1 MVVSFSTKLILIY
14 IPARSAGG
22 GLHGKTISPSRVRGG
37 KAAVAGRPPYH
48 GRARTPCA
56 PQHDKQPERK
66 QKMIVKFITMKGVS
80 GIAAAPYYVGF
91 VQHDRT
97 MSRRETYEYC
107 AERTGFK
114 AAAIRAVF
122 MALAEFIRENQRKGN
137 ITYLDG
143 IASIRN
149 YVKGSFAGLAGPWVK
164 GVNYL
169 SVQAVEMEPFKTL
182 LAAILPVNNSEGAKP
197 AINTVLDETTLVYDV
212 ITGTDVFSIAGS
224 DLAPDATKDDE
235 YVALVDAHGVETKA
249 VIDFSDL
256 QNVKAHLE
264 SGLLAGE
271 YTLKVYTRSGL
282 GEEFGVHVASRKVV
296 VG

>member
-1 MVVSFSTKLILIY
+1 
-14 IPARSAGG
+14 
-22 GLHGKTISPSRVRGG
+22 
-37 KAAVAGRPPYH
+37 
-48 GRARTPCA
+48 
-56 PQHDKQPERK
+56 
-66 QKMIVKFITMKGVS
+66 MIVKFITMKGAS
-80 GIAAAPYYVGF
+80 NIAAAPFYVGF

-235 YVALVDAHGVETKA
+235 YVALVSAQGVETKA
-249 VIDFSDL
+249 EMTFSDL
-256 QNVKAHLE
+256 QNVKAKLA
-264 SGLLAGE
+264 SALPAGE
-271 YTLKVYTRSGL
+271 YTLKVYTRSGM
-282 GEEFGVHVASRKVV
+282 GEAFGVKTATRRVA

>member
-1 MVVSFSTKLILIY
+1 M
-14 IPARSAGG
+14 
-22 GLHGKTISPSRVRGG
+22 
-37 KAAVAGRPPYH
+37 
-48 GRARTPCA
+48 
-56 PQHDKQPERK
+56 Q
-66 QKMIVKFITMKGVS
+66 VKFITVKGQ
-80 GIAAAPYYVGF
+80 GHLAAAPFYVGF

-122 MALAEFIRENQRKGN
+122 LALAEFIKENQRKGN

-149 YVKGSFAGLAGPWVK
+149 YVKGAFAGLAGPWVK

-182 LAAILPVNNSEGAKP
+182 LAAIIPTNNSEGAKP
-197 AINTVLDETTLVYDV
+197 TTINTVLDETTLVYDV

-224 DLAPDATKDDE
+224 DLAPDTTKDDE

-249 VIDFSDL
+249 IIDFSDL

-282 GEEFGVHVASRKVV
+282 GDEFGVHVASRKVV
-296 VG
+296 VE

>member
-1 MVVSFSTKLILIY
+1 
-14 IPARSAGG
+14 
-22 GLHGKTISPSRVRGG
+22 
-37 KAAVAGRPPYH
+37 
-48 GRARTPCA
+48 
-56 PQHDKQPERK
+56 
-66 QKMIVKFITMKGVS
+66 MIVKFITMKGS
-80 GIAAAPYYVGF
+80 ESLGRSPFYVGF

-143 IASIRN
+143 VASIRN
-149 YVKGSFAGLAGPWVK
+149 YVKGAFQGLAGPWVK

-182 LAAILPVNNSEGAKP
+182 LAAIVPVNNAEGAKP
-197 AINTVLDETTLVYDV
+197 AINTVLDETTMVYDV

-235 YVALVDAHGVETKA
+235 YVALVDAHGVETRA

-282 GEEFGVHVASRKVV
+282 GDEFGVRTATRRVEI
-296 VG
+296 G

>member
-1 MVVSFSTKLILIY
+1 
-14 IPARSAGG
+14 
-22 GLHGKTISPSRVRGG
+22 
-37 KAAVAGRPPYH
+37 
-48 GRARTPCA
+48 
-56 PQHDKQPERK
+56 
-66 QKMIVKFITMKGVS
+66 MIVKFITMKGVS
-80 GIAAAPYYVGF
+80 GIAASPYYVGF

-182 LAAILPVNNSEGAKP
+182 LAAILPVNNAEGAKP

-282 GEEFGVHVASRKVV
+282 GDEFGVHVAARKITVE
-296 VG
+296 

>member
-1 MVVSFSTKLILIY
+1 MT
-14 IPARSAGG
+14 
-22 GLHGKTISPSRVRGG
+22 
-37 KAAVAGRPPYH
+37 
-48 GRARTPCA
+48 
-56 PQHDKQPERK
+56 
-66 QKMIVKFITMKGVS
+66 VKFITMKGAS
-80 GIAAAPYYVGF
+80 NLASAPFYRGF
-91 VQHDRT
+91 VQHERT

-149 YVKGSFAGLAGPWVK
+149 YVKGAFEGLAGPWVK

-169 SVQAVEMEPFKTL
+169 SVQAVEMDPFKSL
-182 LAAILPVNNSEGAKP
+182 LAAIHPVNNSEGAKP

-235 YVALVDAHGVETKA
+235 YVALVDAHGVETRA
-249 VIDFSDL
+249 AIDFSDL
-256 QNVKAHLE
+256 QNVKAHLA
-264 SGLLAGE
+264 SALPAGE

-282 GEEFGVHVASRKVV
+282 GDEFGVHVATRRVA

>member
-1 MVVSFSTKLILIY
+1 M
-14 IPARSAGG
+14 
-22 GLHGKTISPSRVRGG
+22 
-37 KAAVAGRPPYH
+37 
-48 GRARTPCA
+48 
-56 PQHDKQPERK
+56 Q
-66 QKMIVKFITMKGVS
+66 VKFITMKGAS
-80 GIAAAPYYVGF
+80 NIASAPFYRGF

-149 YVKGSFAGLAGPWVK
+149 YVKGAFAGLAGPWVK

-182 LAAILPVNNSEGAKP
+182 LAAIIPTNNSEGAKP
-197 AINTVLDETTLVYDV
+197 TINTVLDETTLVYDV
-212 ITGTDVFSIAGS
+212 ITGTDVFSIAGA

-235 YVALVDAHGVETKA
+235 YVALVNAQGAETKC
-249 VIDFSDL
+249 VVDFSDL

-264 SGLLAGE
+264 SALPAGQ

-282 GEEFGVHVASRKVV
+282 GDEYGVHVATRKVV